1 MTCRRIM
8 IVCVVALAG
17 IASQAS
23 AQLEPETTDGGFAPF
38 LFSLITPTQVPPE
51 DWEIR
56 GLGINLIYG
65 RSQAFYG
72 LEVGLVNHVKGGMK
86 GLQVGGIANI
96 IDGPSMSFQA
106 GLVNTVRGTLSGLQV
121 GVVNYAYRASLAQFG
136 VFNGAEHVD
145 GLQLGLI
152 NVTQTMFG
160 AQIGLV
166 NVIQDNDLPFIP
178 VFNFYF

>member
-1 MTCRRIM
+1 MKCRRIM
-8 IVCVVALAG
+8 MVCVTALACVVTR
-17 IASQAS
+17 AS
-23 AQLEPETTDGGFAPF
+23 AQLEPEANDGGFAPL

-72 LEVGLVNHVKGGMK
+72 FEAGLVNHVKGGMK
-86 GLQVGGIANI
+86 GLQAGGIANI
-96 IDGPSMSFQA
+96 IDGPSMSVQL

-121 GVVNYAYRASLAQFG
+121 GAVNYAYRASLAQFG

-160 AQIGLV
+160 AQLGLV
-166 NVIQDNDLPFIP
+166 NVIQDNDIPFIP